1 MSSDRG
7 TIPRGTG
14 AGADAGVWP
23 EPTSPGGR
31 RLPSAPR
38 ERKPVLAALAVVLVV
53 GGALAAALL
62 VIDAGHKTGAIE
74 ITQPVGQGQKIPLSS
89 MQEVQVTSGT
99 GIDYV
104 PWNEAS
110 QVARTYAATTL
121 PPGTLLTPQ
130 MTTAVNTATKG
141 MTVVGLALKD
151 GQLPDGLQVGD
162 HVGVFETSDNEG
174 RCPRPATNVLAPNA
188 VVLNIGHPASSA
200 SVAVDDVQ
208 VAVPPEYA
216 AGVTCNAANNNV
228 GIGVLPANGQGT
240 SAIPSPGG
248 ASSSPGGA
256 SPSPGRAARSHGP
269 ASPSGGRAS
278 PSSGQTMPPP
288 GGTG

>member
-23 EPTSPGGR
+23 EPTSPAGR

-38 ERKPVLAALAVVLVV
+38 ERKPALAALAVVLVV

-62 VIDAGHKTGAIE
+62 VIKAGHKAGAIE
-74 ITQPVGQGQKIPLSS
+74 ISQTVGQGQKIPLSA

-99 GIDYV
+99 GINYV

-110 QVARTYAATTL
+110 QVAQTYAATML

-130 MTTAVNTATKG
+130 MTTAVNTATRG
-141 MTVVGLALKD
+141 MTEVGLALKD

-162 HVGVFETSDNEG
+162 HVGIFDTSDNAG
-174 RCPRPATNVLAPNA
+174 RCPRPPTNVLAPNA
-188 VVLNIGHPASSA
+188 VVLNIGHPVSAASG
-200 SVAVDDVQ
+200 AVDDVQ
-208 VAVPPEYA
+208 VAVAPAYA
-216 AGVTCNAANNNV
+216 AAVACNAANNNV
-228 GIGVLPANGQGT
+228 GVGVLPANGRGAIGTTPSSGGT
-240 SAIPSPGG
+240 SPSPGG
-248 ASSSPGGA
+248 T
-256 SPSPGRAARSHGP
+256 ARSHGS
-269 ASPSGGRAS
+269 ASPSGGPTS
-278 PSSGQTMPPP
+278 PSSGGATPPAS

>member
-14 AGADAGVWP
+14 AGADAGAWP
-23 EPTSPGGR
+23 EPTLPAGR

-38 ERKPVLAALAVVLVV
+38 ERKPALAALAVVLVV

-74 ITQPVGQGQKIPLSS
+74 ISQPVGQGQKIPLSS
-89 MQEVQVTSGT
+89 MREVEVTSGT

-110 QVARTYAATTL
+110 QVARTYAATML

-151 GQLPDGLQVGD
+151 GQLPDGIQVGD
-162 HVGVFETSDNEG
+162 HVGIFVTSDNDG

-188 VVLNIGHPASSA
+188 VVLNIGHPASTA
-200 SVAVDDVQ
+200 SDAVDDVQ
-208 VAVPPEYA
+208 VAVPPAFA

-228 GIGVLPANGQGT
+228 GVGVLPAGARGAALTTPSSGPASSSSGATN
-240 SAIPSPGG
+240 PSPGG
-248 ASSSPGGA
+248 T
-256 SPSPGRAARSHGP
+256 
-269 ASPSGGRAS
+269 ASPSGGPTS
-278 PSSGQTMPPP
+278 PSSGRTTPPS